1 MLAMPIEQHF
11 TIADVAKALRLSTR
25 TVQRMIE
32 AGKLRA
38 IDLAGGTGQKP
49 LLRIP
54 ASELRRLGIK
64 VTEDNDD
71 PDPALAE
78 YQHIKG
84 QQRGGE

>member
-1 MLAMPIEQHF
+1 MPIEQHF
-11 TIADVAKALRLSTR
+11 TIADVAKALSVSVR
-25 TVQRMIE
+25 TLQRMIE

-64 VTEDNDD
+64 VDEGAADD
-71 PDPALAE
+71 
-78 YQHIKG
+78 
-84 QQRGGE
+84 